1 MRRLGVVGHRGYPGL
16 PEIART
22 LLDAAP
28 LLGLELVFEPELH
41 ELAPHLERIG
51 EDTPLDAVLS
61 LGGDG
66 TLLRAARMLDG
77 RPVPILG
84 VNLGRLGFLT
94 SCPGSDL
101 ALALR
106 RLAAGEYEAERR
118 MALHASAV
126 DPRGNE
132 RMHWRSLNDVVLHKG
147 GFARVVRFA
156 VSVDNEPIA
165 TYGADGVVVSTPT
178 GSTAYSLSAGGPV
191 VVPTV
196 ESIVITP
203 VSPHT
208 LAVRP
213 LVLPPTAE
221 VRVQGEEGLAEL
233 LVTIDGQ
240 VGTTFGESE
249 TLVVRRADR
258 PVLIV
263 RFPGTTFFARLRR
276 KLGWGG
282 LAERD
287 EVPIT
292 AGTAPA
298 GDAAEAAVDTAV
310 DAAVDAVADVARR
323 DGAAGTRGSAAAP
336 PGVSSD
342 SPASAGGE

>member
-1 MRRLGVVGHRGYPGL
+1 MTAHGVEPTPPAPQAVPVRRLGVVGHRGYADVPAV
-16 PEIART
+16 ARM
-22 LLDAAP
+22 LAQFAP
-28 LLGLELVFEPELH
+28 PLGIQLALEEELH
-41 ELAPHLERIG
+41 DLAPDHDRL
-51 EDTPLDAVLS
+51 DDATPLDALLS

-66 TLLRAARMLDG
+66 TLLRAARLLDG

-94 SCPGSDL
+94 SCGVGDLQL
-101 ALALR
+101 ALQ
-106 RLAAGEYEAERR
+106 RLAAGDYAAERR
-118 MALHASAV
+118 MALHACAV
-126 DPRGNE
+126 DPRGEE
-132 RMHWRSLNDVVLHKG
+132 RMSWRSLNDVVLHKG

-156 VSVDNEPIA
+156 VWVDGEPVA

-221 VRVQGEEGLAEL
+221 VRVQGEDGVAEL

-240 VGTTFGESE
+240 VGTTFGECE
-249 TLVVRRADR
+249 TLVVRRAHR
-258 PVLIV
+258 PVHVV
-263 RFPGTTFFARLRR
+263 RLPGATFFARMRH

-287 EVPIT
+287 GPPPSLEQREP
-292 AGTAPA
+292 P
-298 GDAAEAAVDTAV
+298 
-310 DAAVDAVADVARR
+310 
-323 DGAAGTRGSAAAP
+323 AP
-336 PGVSSD
+336 P
-342 SPASAGGE
+342 PGGGTPT